1 MQYAIRQIIAKQSIS
16 IPKRK
21 KKKKIHFSFLN

>member
-1 MQYAIRQIIAKQSIS
+1 MQYTIRQMIAKQSIS

-21 KKKKIHFSFLN
+21 KEKIHFSFLN